1 MDGDTR
7 QWVVDSIEDGIAA
20 VNDDG
25 GRILHVPASILPSG
39 AREGDV
45 LALTRTPDGDGACTL
60 RIAVD
65 RAATDQALRVS
76 REQVERRLPHDPGG
90 DIIL

>member
-1 MDGDTR
+1 MVGDAR
-7 QWVVDSIEDGIAA
+7 QWVVDSVEEGIAA
-20 VNDDG
+20 VNDDD
-25 GRILHVPASILPSG
+25 GRILHVPVWILPSG

-45 LALTRTPDGDGACTL
+45 LSLARTADGDGACTV

-65 RAATDQALRVS
+65 RAATDEALRIS

>member
-25 GRILHVPASILPSG
+25 GRIFHVPASILPSG
-39 AREGDV
+39 ARDGDV
-45 LALTRTPDGDGACTL
+45 LAVTRTAAGDGACTL
-60 RIAVD
+60 RIAID
-65 RAATDQALRVS
+65 RAATNQALHTS

-90 DIIL
+90 DIVL